1 MSAIAAT
8 LISILQ
14 AFVFCCIG
22 PTVLLFGPA
31 VAKSVTVVQACLASG
46 YLSLMNSIIAI
57 QPDSVM
63 VVFEGGFYMLTGALA
78 LAFAALKSETGSQ
91 MMKGMATGY
100 LVAEPMLLLGSKAL
114 YSGVAG
120 CTRLGNP
127 TIEFPQGQPLG
138 PEGDEGVC
146 TPESKKFLMCFYI
159 MKALLWIATIGSGQL
174 GIIFN
179 EFFLVFSSA
188 MTGASMTVMAFKD
201 LILSIATEA
210 GGKELAE
217 KIAIPLAGVT
227 MILTYSLAGVGFLVM
242 RGMAKRFREQ
252 KARKNRK
259 KEKAKQEAA
268 KAAAGGG
275 TDGGAEEAASV
286 DAPEP
291 EKEEAEDD
299 SANKGG
305 KKSRACRQRQE
316 ENR

>member
-127 TIEFPQGQPLG
+127 TIEFPQVHDHTLPSLTLSQTSHTIVG
-138 PEGDEGVC
+138 P
-146 TPESKKFLMCFYI
+146 TPRPRGRRRCLHTRIQEVLDVLLYHES
-159 MKALLWIATIGSGQL
+159 
-174 GIIFN
+174 
-179 EFFLVFSSA
+179 
-188 MTGASMTVMAFKD
+188 
-201 LILSIATEA
+201 
-210 GGKELAE
+210 
-217 KIAIPLAGVT
+217 P
-227 MILTYSLAGVGFLVM
+227 SLDRYYWVGTTWHHF
-242 RGMAKRFREQ
+242 Q
-252 KARKNRK
+252 
-259 KEKAKQEAA
+259 
-268 KAAAGGG
+268 
-275 TDGGAEEAASV
+275 
-286 DAPEP
+286 
-291 EKEEAEDD
+291 
-299 SANKGG
+299 
-305 KKSRACRQRQE
+305 
-316 ENR
+316 